1 MEAYSSRHA
10 DWQSAVI
17 IDHKEAARRALC
29 HPDTLRKMMAD
40 GEAPGTKVGRRWIV
54 SEEVFQEW
62 IDKRCRS
69 TDETTLR
76 IGGSGLAE
84 RLANQRALRIELK
97 RKSMSASYANR
108 SGVSKISATVVQ
120 FSGRKPQN
128 AG

>member
-1 MEAYSSRHA
+1 M
-10 DWQSAVI
+10 I

-84 RLANQRALRIELK
+84 RLANQRALRIERK
-97 RKSMSASYANR
+97 RRSTSENFANV
-108 SGVSKISATVVQ
+108 SGGSKNSATVVQ
-120 FSGRKPQN
+120 FSGRKRRTD
-128 AG
+128 G